1 MTTFRSPGRVA
12 GLDYGTVRIGIAIS
26 DPGRTIASPYETY
39 TRNDQATD
47 AERLR
52 HLVQEEQIVRFVVGL
67 PVHMSGQESQKS
79 QESREFA
86 RWVEEVTGVPVDL
99 YDERYTTRQ
108 AEELLQDAQLTSQQ
122 RSRRRDMLAAQL
134 ILTAYLESGAQ
145 DSSLPESLD

>member
-1 MTTFRSPGRVA
+1 MIPTLRISRS
-12 GLDYGTVRIGIAIS
+12 LK
-26 DPGRTIASPYETY
+26 
-39 TRNDQATD
+39 
-47 AERLR
+47 
-52 HLVQEEQIVRFVVGL
+52 
-67 PVHMSGQESQKS
+67 KS

-122 RSRRRDMLAAQL
+122 RKRRRDMLAAQL